1 MTWSVFAQLLILL
14 FVLMLFAGVFWHG
27 YVTMR
32 VKIAMIEWL
41 KLDES
46 KNYDKVAMEK
56 FRGAL
61 SNYFDDHE
69 LDEFINEMEDAK
81 LVVTKTS
88 SEKARNDN

>member
-14 FVLMLFAGVFWHG
+14 FVLMLFAGVFWHA

-46 KNYDKVAMEK
+46 KNYDKIAMEK
-56 FRGAL
+56 FRSAL
-61 SNYFDDHE
+61 ENYFTDYE
-69 LDEFINEMEDAK
+69 VNEFLKEMEDAK

-88 SEKARNDN
+88 SEKARNDK